1 MLTRSRVRPL
11 PPNSKGYAWLAK
23 AQVSASVTI
32 SSLDH
37 CCVCRCAFLQLVRRS
52 SIWTKKSTKSWASWI
67 PSIQKVGIPHLICQH
82 PLCVLPR
89 IWQIFLGLLE
99 AVSLP
104 SISHIL
110 ITLSFRQQLAF
121 GGQFGQLRPPTPG
134 RFLFDLKIDFWW
146 LLAMMCPAT
155 SWDRKVAAVVYKFHK
170 TSIVRRTRTPGL
182 HSMSKQLIRA
192 FPDLARQI
200 FLSKLSL

>member
-1 MLTRSRVRPL
+1 
-11 PPNSKGYAWLAK
+11 
-23 AQVSASVTI
+23 
-32 SSLDH
+32 
-37 CCVCRCAFLQLVRRS
+37 
-52 SIWTKKSTKSWASWI
+52 
-67 PSIQKVGIPHLICQH
+67 
-82 PLCVLPR
+82 
-89 IWQIFLGLLE
+89 
-99 AVSLP
+99 
-104 SISHIL
+104 L

-134 RFLFDLKIDFWW
+134 RFLFDLKINFWW